1 MRKHLAAVVIGAA
14 VTIAA
19 TAVIGPARADEAA
32 VAAFYKG
39 KQIRMVIG
47 LGAGEAYDI
56 YARLLARHYPKH
68 IPGSP
73 VFVPQNQPGAGS
85 LNAINSLYNTA
96 ARDGTVI
103 GTGHRFV
110 PMMPLLDMEGTKFD
124 PLKFTYIGSM
134 NREIGICIAMKEA
147 GFRTVDD
154 MKAREFVVGT
164 TGAGAEL
171 TNFNAT
177 LRAMLGLKLK
187 VIVGYRTSLD
197 INAAMERGE
206 LQGRCGVSYGS
217 LKTTR
222 PQWVANK
229 DVDILIQFGLTKEKE
244 LPDVPLLG
252 DLVSDASDRQALELM
267 LAPSEMGR
275 PFLAP
280 PEIPVDR
287 AAALRAGFDASMKD
301 PALIEE
307 AGRLKL
313 ELAALSGAEM
323 AALVSRL
330 YKAPPVVVERARTL
344 VRSAE

>member
-1 MRKHLAAVVIGAA
+1 MNKRLAAVLIG
-14 VTIAA
+14 VIAA
-19 TAVIGPARADEAA
+19 FAAPAHADD
-32 VAAFYKG
+32 VADFYKG
-39 KQIRMVIG
+39 KQIRMIIG
-47 LGAGEAYDI
+47 LGAGEAYDT
-56 YARLLARHYPKH
+56 YARLLARHLPQH
-68 IPGSP
+68 IPGNP
-73 VFVPQNQPGAGS
+73 VIVPQNQPGAGS

-110 PMMPLLDMEGTKFD
+110 PMMPLLDLEGPKFD

-134 NREIGICIAMKEA
+134 NREVGICIAMKTA
-147 GFRTVDD
+147 GFRTVED

-229 DVDILIQFGLTKEKE
+229 TVDILIQLGLTKDKE

-252 DLVSDASDRQALELM
+252 DLVSDPRDRQALELM

-280 PEIPVDR
+280 PDIPKDR
-287 AAALRAGFDASMKD
+287 VAALRAAFDASMSD

-307 AGRLKL
+307 AEKMRLD
-313 ELAALSGAEM
+313 LAPLSGKEM
-323 AALVSRL
+323 EALVARL
-330 YKAPPVVVERARTL
+330 YKAPPEVVERARTL
-344 VRSAE
+344 VHSGD

>member
-1 MRKHLAAVVIGAA
+1 MRKRFAAALIGTA
-14 VTIAA
+14 VAIAA
-19 TAVIGPARADEAA
+19 TVIGPARADDEA

-68 IPGSP
+68 IPGNP
-73 VFVPQNQPGAGS
+73 VIVPQNQPGAGS

-147 GFRTVDD
+147 GFRTVAD

-252 DLVSDASDRQALELM
+252 DLVSDVSDRQALELM

-275 PFLAP
+275 PFMAP
-280 PEIPVDR
+280 PEIPADR
-287 AAALRAGFDASMKD
+287 AAALRAGFDASMRD

-307 AGRLKL
+307 AGKLKL

-323 AALVSRL
+323 EALVSRL
-330 YKAPPVVVERARTL
+330 YKAPSAVVERARTL

>member
-1 MRKHLAAVVIGAA
+1 MNKRLAAVLIGVTAA
-14 VTIAA
+14 F
-19 TAVIGPARADEAA
+19 TASAHADD
-32 VAAFYKG
+32 VADFYKG
-39 KQIRMVIG
+39 KQIRMIIG
-47 LGAGEAYDI
+47 LGAGEAYDT
-56 YARLLARHYPKH
+56 YARLLARHLPQH
-68 IPGSP
+68 IPGNP
-73 VFVPQNQPGAGS
+73 VIVPQNQPGAGS

-110 PMMPLLDMEGTKFD
+110 PMMPLLDLEGPKFD

-147 GFRTVDD
+147 GFRTVED

-187 VIVGYRTSLD
+187 VVVGYRTSLD

-229 DVDILIQFGLTKEKE
+229 AVDILIQLGLTKDKE

-252 DLVSDASDRQALELM
+252 DLVSDPRDRQALELM
-267 LAPSEMGR
+267 LAPTEMGR

-280 PEIPVDR
+280 PDIPKDR
-287 AAALRAGFDASMKD
+287 VAALRAAFDASMSD
-301 PALIEE
+301 PALIKE
-307 AGRLKL
+307 AEKMRLD
-313 ELAALSGAEM
+313 LAPLSGKDME
-323 AALVSRL
+323 ALVARL
-330 YKAPPVVVERARTL
+330 YKAPPEVVERARTL
-344 VRSAE
+344 VHSTD

>member
-1 MRKHLAAVVIGAA
+1 MNKRLAAVLIGVTAA
-14 VTIAA
+14 F
-19 TAVIGPARADEAA
+19 TASAHADD
-32 VAAFYKG
+32 VADFYKG
-39 KQIRMVIG
+39 KQIRMIIG
-47 LGAGEAYDI
+47 LGAGEAYDT
-56 YARLLARHYPKH
+56 YARLLARHLPQH
-68 IPGSP
+68 IPGNP
-73 VFVPQNQPGAGS
+73 VIVPQNQPGAGS

-110 PMMPLLDMEGTKFD
+110 PMMPLLDLEGPKFD

-147 GFRTVDD
+147 GFRTVED

-187 VIVGYRTSLD
+187 VVVGYRTSLD

-229 DVDILIQFGLTKEKE
+229 TVDILIQLGLTKDKE

-252 DLVSDASDRQALELM
+252 DLVSDPRDRQALELM
-267 LAPSEMGR
+267 LAPTEMGR

-280 PEIPVDR
+280 PDIPKDR
-287 AAALRAGFDASMKD
+287 VAALRAAFDASMSD
-301 PALIEE
+301 PALIKE
-307 AGRLKL
+307 AEKMRLD
-313 ELAALSGAEM
+313 LAPLSGKDME
-323 AALVSRL
+323 ALVARL
-330 YKAPPVVVERARTL
+330 YKAPPEVVERARTL
-344 VRSAE
+344 VHSTD

>member
-1 MRKHLAAVVIGAA
+1 MNQRFAAVLIGAA
-14 VTIAA
+14 LACAA
-19 TAVIGPARADEAA
+19 TAGPARADDA
-32 VAAFYKG
+32 VANFYKG

-47 LGAGEAYDI
+47 LGAGEAYDV

-68 IPGSP
+68 IPGNP
-73 VFVPQNQPGAGS
+73 VIVPQNQPGAGS

-110 PMMPLLDMEGTKFD
+110 PMMPLLDLEGTKFD

-147 GFRTVDD
+147 GFRTVED

-177 LRAMLGLKLK
+177 LRTMLGLKLK

-229 DVDILIQFGLTKEKE
+229 EVDILIQLGLTKEKE
-244 LPDVPLLG
+244 LSDVPLLG
-252 DLVSDASDRQALELM
+252 DLVSDPSDRQALELM

-275 PFLAP
+275 PFMAP
-280 PEIPVDR
+280 PDIPQDR
-287 AAALRAGFDASMKD
+287 AAALRVGFDASMKD
-301 PALIEE
+301 PGLIEE
-307 AGRLKL
+307 AGKLKL
-313 ELAALSGAEM
+313 DLAPLSGAEM
-323 AALVSRL
+323 AALVARL
-330 YKAPPVVVERARTL
+330 YKASPAVVERARAL
-344 VRSAE
+344 VRSTE

>member
-1 MRKHLAAVVIGAA
+1 MSKRLAVMLIGTAVTCAAVALG
-14 VTIAA
+14 
-19 TAVIGPARADEAA
+19 GPARADDA
-32 VAAFYKG
+32 VANFYKG
-39 KQIRMVIG
+39 KQIRMIIG

-68 IPGSP
+68 IPGNP
-73 VFVPQNQPGAGS
+73 TIVPQNQPGAGS
-85 LNAINSLYNTA
+85 RTAINSLYNPA

-103 GTGHRFV
+103 ATGHRFV

-275 PFLAP
+275 PFMAP
-280 PEIPVDR
+280 PEVPADR

-301 PALIEE
+301 PALLEE
-307 AGRLKL
+307 AGKLKL

-323 AALVSRL
+323 EALVSRL
-330 YKAPPVVVERARTL
+330 YKAPPAVVERARTL